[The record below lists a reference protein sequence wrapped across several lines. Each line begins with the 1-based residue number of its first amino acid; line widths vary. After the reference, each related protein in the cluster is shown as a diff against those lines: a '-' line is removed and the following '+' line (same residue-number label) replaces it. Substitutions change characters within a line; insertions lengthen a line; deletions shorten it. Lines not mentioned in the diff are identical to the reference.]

1 MREKMSANSRARQ
14 FLPFDAMTGLQ
25 EALRAAEFENESVLH
40 HRLSE
45 DEARRIGDVLKE
57 LREKRNV
64 HLRYFKNDH
73 FFERDGE
80 AKLDAYRSVLLIDNE
95 EIPIFDI
102 RDLSIK
108 D

>member
-1 MREKMSANSRARQ
+1 MREKMSRNNRARQ
-14 FLPFDAMTGLQ
+14 FLPFDAMKGLQ

-45 DEARRIGDVLKE
+45 DEARRIGDILAK
-57 LREKRNV
+57 LTEKKAV
-64 HLRYFKNDH
+64 HVRYFEDNH
-73 FFERDGE
+73 YFEYDGE
-80 AKLDAYRSVLLIDNE
+80 AKLDALASTLFIGDKS
-95 EIPIFDI
+95 IPIFDI